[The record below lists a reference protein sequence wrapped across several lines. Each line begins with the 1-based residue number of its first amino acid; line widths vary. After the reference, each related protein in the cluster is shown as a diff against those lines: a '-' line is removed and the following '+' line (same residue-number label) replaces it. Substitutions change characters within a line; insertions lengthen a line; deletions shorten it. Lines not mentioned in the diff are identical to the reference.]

1 MKFSITDFFSKC
13 DQIRSAVFYG
23 FLKNVFFRERGWS
36 PAFFTFNIIIS
47 EIESE
52 IPQVKD
58 IQHFQLQY

>member
-1 MKFSITDFFSKC
+1 MVFSKKYF
-13 DQIRSAVFYG
+13 SE
-23 FLKNVFFRERGWS
+23 REGG
-36 PAFFTFNIIIS
+36 ALFCFIFNIIIS